1 MTSMGDLLRRAVEA
15 KLVAPALLD
24 VDTREGRATA
34 EVLRRHSPQ
43 ALRTVAQGSS
53 LSVWIGAALLA
64 MFLVEIDVTDQPG
77 LALPLGLAGLALAA
91 GLVRRAPTLLGVQL
105 AWVGAIGGQIL
116 IMAAV
121 AELTGDTMTQ
131 TSIALALEIATLLA
145 IPNLALGC
153 AAVAAGT
160 AALFGLID
168 ALNLQDVAFGPL
180 SLAFGTA
187 SVLLWIGEAPLAGGP
202 LRRVWQPL
210 AYTLPLALF
219 APVMALTMQGHEQA
233 IWPYTVGLM
242 ALAGVVLW
250 RAGSELPA
258 LAGAPRVGL
267 LAVLALLAALAP
279 DAPGLAAGVLLLLL
293 SQLRK
298 NPALQGTA
306 LVAIG
311 GFLFFWYY
319 DLQTSLLTKSL
330 AAVGNG
336 AVLLI
341 AAAALRRLTGRAR
354 ETDPQTSRRRLADLR
369 WLAAA
374 LLLALAVPA
383 WQVAAK
389 EQVLRGGQPML
400 LRLRPVDPRSLIQG
414 DYMELRYAI
423 ADQAADAPGVHRS
436 GALVVRLD
444 ADGIAEWVRIDD
456 GRALADGERRLRYR
470 LRADQLR
477 LGAESYF
484 FPEGTGERYERAAFG
499 ELIAVENGESVLVA
513 LRDGE
518 RRRLGT
524 PLH

>member
-1 MTSMGDLLRRAVEA
+1 MISIADLLRRAAEA
-15 KLVAPALLD
+15 RLVAPALLD
-24 VDTREGRATA
+24 ADTREGRATA

-43 ALRTVAQGSS
+43 ALRTVAQGGS
-53 LSVWIGAALLA
+53 LSVWIGTALLA
-64 MFLVEIDVTDQPG
+64 TFLVQIDITDQPS
-77 LALPLGLAGLALAA
+77 LAITLGVAGLALAA
-91 GLVRRAPTLLGVQL
+91 GLVRQAPTLLGVQL

-121 AELTGDTMTQ
+121 AELTNDMATQ
-131 TSIALALEIATLLA
+131 ASIALALEVLTLLA
-145 IPNLALGC
+145 IQNLALGC

-160 AALFGLID
+160 AALFALIEAWD
-168 ALNLQDVAFGPL
+168 LQHGAFGPL
-180 SLAFGTA
+180 SLAFGAA

-233 IWPYTVGLM
+233 LWPYTAGLM
-242 ALAGVVLW
+242 ALAGLVLW

-258 LAGAPRVGL
+258 LAGAPRFGL

-279 DAPGLAAGVLLLLL
+279 DAPGLAAGVLVLLL

-298 NPALQGTA
+298 NPAMQATA
-306 LVAIG
+306 LAAIG

-330 AAVGNG
+330 AAIGNG
-336 AVLLI
+336 AVLLVV
-341 AAAALRRLTGRAR
+341 AAALRRIAGQAR
-354 ETDPQTSRRRLADLR
+354 ETDPQTTRRRLADLR

-383 WQVAAK
+383 WQIAAK
-389 EQVLRGGQPML
+389 EQVLHSGQPML

-423 ADQAADAPGVHRS
+423 ADQAADAPGLHRS

-444 ADGIAEWVRIDD
+444 PEGIAEWVRVDD
-456 GRALADGERRLRYR
+456 GRPLADGERRLRYR
-470 LRADQLR
+470 LRAHELR

-499 ELIAVENGESVLVA
+499 ELIAVEDGESVLVA